1 MLRRLPGDWAAT
13 AAISRVLQRNICA
26 YDGAYRFTKAQR
38 RTNGRR
44 WRTRRGLQHTSAQ
57 YWCVEGLLAAEVL
70 KRMGCQVDVVGNGSE
85 AVTAYQQLP
94 YDLIFMDCNMP
105 VMDGFDATRQIRRLE
120 GDRRHVPIIA
130 MTASALQGDREKCL
144 AAGMDDF
151 ISKPLRLQQLGQ
163 LVESCL
169 PLR

>member
-57 YWCVEGLLAAEVL
+57 YWCVEGLLAKRLSAEP
-70 KRMGCQVDVVGNGSE
+70 E
-85 AVTAYQQLP
+85 ALSLCVNALHEK
-94 YDLIFMDCNMP
+94 
-105 VMDGFDATRQIRRLE
+105 GFDCAPCACS
-120 GDRRHVPIIA
+120 D
-130 MTASALQGDREKCL
+130 TAR
-144 AAGMDDF
+144 
-151 ISKPLRLQQLGQ
+151 P
-163 LVESCL
+163 
-169 PLR
+169 